1 MVEGGDPLPPC
12 LDGVY
17 IRNGPNPQFFPK
29 CPYHFLDGDGM
40 LHMIKISQGKATFCS
55 RYVKTHKYMMEGK
68 TGYPIVPNFIAG
80 FNGVV
85 PSMARLVL
93 TCARVLTKQ
102 FDPLRHGFGVANTSV
117 AFLCGRLFAL
127 CESDLPYEVKV
138 TEDGDIITLGRHDFR
153 SSEPFLRMTAHPKI
167 DKATGEAFCYGYDVV
182 RPYLTFYRIDRGGRK
197 QKGVPI
203 SSMEKCAA
211 IHDFAVTENYVVFPD
226 TQIVMNPWWILR
238 GRSAVGIDRDKIP
251 RLGIIPRYAEDER
264 EMRWIDAPGFNM
276 LHCVNAWEEDGGAAI
291 VMVASNIV
299 SAEHVFDDMESS
311 QLTLEKITIDVKAK
325 SMKRQSLSTQV
336 LDFAVINPA
345 YAAKKNRS
353 ERPEVVVRG
362 GETRPIT
369 YWMMIMAPIARWQ
382 AAYMGGAV
390 RKRSEFFRSKGP
402 K

>member
-1 MVEGGDPLPPC
+1 
-12 LDGVY
+12 
-17 IRNGPNPQFFPK
+17 
-29 CPYHFLDGDGM
+29 M
-40 LHMIKISQGKATFCS
+40 LHMIKICQGKATFCS
-55 RYVKTHKYMMEGK
+55 RYVKTHKYILEGK

-85 PSMARLVL
+85 PATARLVL

-138 TEDGDIITLGRHDFR
+138 TEDGDIITLGRHDFG
-153 SSEPFLRMTAHPKI
+153 SIEPFLRMTAHPKI
-167 DKATGEAFCYGYDVV
+167 DKATGEAFCYGYDVIV
-182 RPYLTFYRIDRGGRK
+182 GKKT
-197 QKGVPI
+197 KGVPI

-238 GRSAVGIDRDKIP
+238 GRSAVGIDPDKIP

-264 EMRWIDAPGFNM
+264 GMRWIDAPGFNM
-276 LHCVNAWEEDGGAAI
+276 LHCVNAWEEDGGGAI

-299 SAEHVFDDMESS
+299 SAEHIFDDMESS
-311 QLTLEKITIDVKAK
+311 QLTLEKLTIDVKAK

-345 YAAKKNRS
+345 YAAKKNR
-353 ERPEVVVRG
+353 
-362 GETRPIT
+362 
-369 YWMMIMAPIARWQ
+369 
-382 AAYMGGAV
+382 
-390 RKRSEFFRSKGP
+390 
-402 K
+402 